1 VDSIIVAYTFSQMT
15 SLDLMQRIAF
25 RRGRNRLMSK
35 LLELTAKLSLNR
47 LTKRLLL
54 PLLDSNKREA

>member
-1 VDSIIVAYTFSQMT
+1 MR
-15 SLDLMQRIAF
+15 RIAF

-35 LLELTAKLSLNR
+35 SLEPTAKLSLNR

-54 PLLDSNKREA
+54 PLLDGNKREV